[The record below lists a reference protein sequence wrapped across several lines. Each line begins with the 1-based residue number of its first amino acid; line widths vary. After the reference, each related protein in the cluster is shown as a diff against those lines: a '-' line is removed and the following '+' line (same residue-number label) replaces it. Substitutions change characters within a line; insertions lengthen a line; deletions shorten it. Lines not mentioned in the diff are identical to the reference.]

1 MEHQD
6 WTPIV
11 IRRQDMKNKKM
22 TLNEAQQKGLA
33 IETIKKV
40 QGGKNNTNKYVPT
53 QKIEDEDGPTKI
65 KFVST
70 NIGQKIAQARAA
82 KSLSRKDLAN
92 RLNVK
97 ESVIADHEN
106 GKAVYNGQFLQRMA
120 QILGV
125 SLKN

>member
-11 IRRQDMKNKKM
+11 IHRQDMKNKKM
-22 TLNEAQQKGLA
+22 TVNEAQQKGLA

-40 QGGKNNTNKYVPT
+40 QGGKNNTNKYVPN

-70 NIGQKIAQARAA
+70 NIGQKISQARSA